1 MSSHL
6 LKVHARILSVGL
18 WYVLFMGCGGS
29 ADQAPSEGTGP
40 NERPAKPPAALV
52 KALAGTWMPEDY
64 CACLERHRS
73 AYTCGSLLN
82 YIYVMNVTPKGPDSL
97 EWGFITTHEGGPMVT
112 LGYEPAAGA
121 FSYRAGEDD
130 HLGYQRISIRSIDH
144 DHLELITDAVQAP
157 QRFRRVANEA
167 VLLNSA
173 LFDGQY
179 ALEGDSAMVRFE
191 RDGTV
196 VGLSGMDHFTVLTDF
211 TEGLDDRDIVFLYS
225 GAYDWSTDA
234 YHYRHEGSDLL
245 LFPMDTT
252 EEEYVYRMGELK
264 YRLRRVAR

>member
-1 MSSHL
+1 M
-6 LKVHARILSVGL
+6 
-18 WYVLFMGCGGS
+18 LFMGCSGP
-29 ADQAPSEGTGP
+29 ADQAPSAGTGP

-52 KALAGTWMPEDY
+52 EALAGTWMPEDY
-64 CACLERHRS
+64 CTCLERHRS

-82 YIYVMNVTPKGPDSL
+82 DIYVMNVTPKGPDSL
-97 EWGFITTHEGGPMVT
+97 EWGFITTHEGGPIVM
-112 LGYEPAAGA
+112 LGYDTTSGS

-130 HLGYQRISIRSIDH
+130 YLGYQRISIRSIDH
-144 DHLELITDAVQAP
+144 DHLELITDAGQTP

-173 LFDGQY
+173 LFEGQY
-179 ALEGDSAMVRFE
+179 ALEGDSTVVRFE

-196 VGLSGMDHFTVLTDF
+196 YGLSGLDHFTVLTDF

-225 GAYDWSTDA
+225 GEYDWRTDA

-252 EEEYVYRMGELK
+252 QEEYVYRMGELK
-264 YRLRRVAR
+264 YRLRRLAE